1 MGLAGDASRSLAGLI
16 NPSPGIALA
25 ATTRRYY
32 LYIHEICLHPTDHPV
47 AENTRH
53 GAFLFSG
60 LPQQQGISLN
70 RKESKGHINPVIE
83 KNEAQGFIAWGRAIE
98 KLAPSSSNKETL

>member
-1 MGLAGDASRSLAGLI
+1 MEDVTGGRQGRRMGLAGDASRSLAGLI

-53 GAFLFSG
+53 GAFF
-60 LPQQQGISLN
+60 
-70 RKESKGHINPVIE
+70 
-83 KNEAQGFIAWGRAIE
+83 
-98 KLAPSSSNKETL
+98 LAVYRSNKALASIVRSLRVTLTR

>member
-1 MGLAGDASRSLAGLI
+1 M
-16 NPSPGIALA
+16 
-25 ATTRRYY
+25 RYV
-32 LYIHEICLHPTDHPV
+32 YILLTILWQKIRGTEL
-47 AENTRH
+47 
-53 GAFLFSG
+53 FFFSG